1 MRRSINRRAI
11 LHHHRRVRWFSTVD
25 LVNAFELEKA
35 AAKQGQI
42 AHRAYKG
49 LGDLEYPFHDPT
61 ITVTRCGRICVGRR
75 KINLSAVFAAQH
87 VGIKEGSEKI
97 WLVSFMHYDL
107 GFFDHEAG
115 RVECAESPFDAKA
128 LPMSSAPCVRVVV
141 AYFYHRPRG
150 VFGTRGRHNEAFLPS
165 VLALG
170 DKLIF
175 GLELP

>member
-25 LVNAFELEKA
+25 LVNALELEKA
-35 AAKQGQI
+35 AGKQGQI

-49 LGDLEYPFHDPT
+49 LGDLEYPLHDRT

-75 KINLSAVFAAQH
+75 KINLSAVFAGQN

-115 RVECAESPFDAKA
+115 ASNAPKTRSMLRCYLCLRRYKPLPMCPERTLLSWCRLRDSNPRPTVYKTVA
-128 LPMSSAPCVRVVV
+128 LPLC
-141 AYFYHRPRG
+141 
-150 VFGTRGRHNEAFLPS
+150 
-165 VLALG
+165 
-170 DKLIF
+170 
-175 GLELP
+175 